1 MTLSWFNILR
11 LGLVQMALGMIVVL
25 TTATMNRVMVV
36 ELALPAILPG
46 LLVSIYY
53 GTQFLRPKFGH
64 GADAGGRRVP
74 WITGGVAVLGLGA
87 IGAALSVGLMERS
100 APLGIAAAVPSFLLI
115 GLGIGA
121 GGTNLLA
128 LLAARVSEDRQAAA
142 GSAVWIMMIFGLAV
156 TGITAGQLLDPYSA
170 GRLLAVTAGVSAIAL
185 TFAILGTWGQEGD
198 SPAPRAATR
207 PGDDGPTA
215 FRSAARALWADA
227 RVRGFT
233 LFVFAS
239 MLAYNLQDLILEPF
253 AGHVFG
259 LSVGESTALGGM
271 HHAGALAGMVAVLV
285 SGTALKRWVTV
296 PVRVWIVGGCVLSG
310 AALIALAWGGTRAA
324 TWPLAANIFTLG
336 LANGAFAVAAIG
348 AMMGLA
354 REGGARRE
362 GIRMGLFGAAQAIA
376 FGLGSFLGTAAVDVM
391 RGLIDTDAYAYGV
404 VFAAE
409 GVIFMV
415 AAAMALTL
423 GQTRRASETPGGL
436 VPGE

>member
-1 MTLSWFNILR
+1 MTLSWFGIVR

-46 LLVSIYY
+46 LLVSLYY
-53 GTQFLRPKFGH
+53 GTQFLRPHFGH
-64 GADAGGRRVP
+64 GADAGGRRTP
-74 WITGGVAVLGLGA
+74 WIIGGVAILGLGA
-87 IGAALSVGLMERS
+87 MGAAFSVGLMERS
-100 APLGIAAAVPSFLLI
+100 TVWGIAASVPSFVLI

-128 LLAARVSEDRQAAA
+128 LLAARVSEKRQAPA
-142 GSAVWIMMIFGLAV
+142 GSAVWIMMIFGLAA

-170 GRLLAVTAGVSAIAL
+170 QRLFAVTAGVAGVAL
-185 TFAILGTWGQEGD
+185 LLTILGTWGQERE
-198 SPAPRAATR
+198 PAPAKPRANRDLSFRDAVKELW
-207 PGDDGPTA
+207 DDT
-215 FRSAARALWADA
+215 
-227 RVRGFT
+227 RVRAFT

-271 HHAGALAGMVAVLV
+271 HHAGALVGMLAVLL
-285 SGTALKRWVTV
+285 SGTLLARWVEV
-296 PVRVWIVGGCVLSG
+296 PIRVWIVGGCLLSG
-310 AALIALAWGGTRAA
+310 LSLVALAYGGTQAA
-324 TWPLAANIFTLG
+324 TWPLAPNVFTLG

-348 AMMGLA
+348 AMMGLSRDGHEA
-354 REGGARRE
+354 RE
-362 GIRMGLFGAAQAIA
+362 GIRMGIFGAAQAIA
-376 FGLGSFLGTAAVDVM
+376 FGLGSFLGTAAADVM
-391 RGLIDTDAYAYGV
+391 RLLVHSDALAYGA

-409 GVIFMV
+409 GVIFLV
-415 AAAMALTL
+415 AALLALSL
-423 GQTRRASETPGGL
+423 GQTKPQAETTGL